1 MLAGEDC
8 PAAPALFS
16 ICFLI
21 LRLKRREEGPPA
33 SLAAEAVAA
42 EEEADELDE
51 EADEDELDD
60 EVEEE
65 LELVVADCGT
75 AGAATIVTEL
85 EEEEELELDETI
97 EETVEEELIELQ
109 EEAVDDPAE
118 VVVAGGRIP
127 PWYLLSKLSSAL
139 RLFIIALRR
148 APLGFTGKMWVCALT
163 LIRCSCLAFETE
175 DILLLLR

>member
-1 MLAGEDC
+1 M
-8 PAAPALFS
+8 
-16 ICFLI
+16 
-21 LRLKRREEGPPA
+21 
-33 SLAAEAVAA
+33 
-42 EEEADELDE
+42 
-51 EADEDELDD
+51 
-60 EVEEE
+60 
-65 LELVVADCGT
+65 ADCGT
-75 AGAATIVTEL
+75 AGTATIVTEL

-148 APLGFTGKMWVCALT
+148 APLGFTGR
-163 LIRCSCLAFETE
+163 RCGYAHLH
-175 DILLLLR
+175 